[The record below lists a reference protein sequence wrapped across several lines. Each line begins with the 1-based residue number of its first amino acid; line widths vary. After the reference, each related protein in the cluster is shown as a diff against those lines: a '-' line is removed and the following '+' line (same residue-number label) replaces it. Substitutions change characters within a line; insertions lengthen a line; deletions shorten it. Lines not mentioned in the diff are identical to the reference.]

1 MQRILKYAKITSLVG
16 IQVTF
21 GLKKRKP
28 KLFIISLLR

>member
-1 MQRILKYAKITSLVG
+1 MQRIPKCAKITSLVG

-21 GLKKRKP
+21 GLKQRKS